1 MIYLGDKPIGLLA
14 ILPEWAKLNSIK
26 LEFNQ
31 YQSFD
36 TANLFFFDSYVN
48 SIISQLSNGTYKIEF
63 KNNTNNTRAGL
74 WISFVKQ
81 GSALSDI
88 IVSRVGMTGTQGSSY
103 GVDVYE
109 NAEGI
114 IYISSKEVTPNA

>member
-14 ILPEWAKLNSIK
+14 ILPEWAKLNSTK

-36 TANLFFFDSYVN
+36 TATLFFSDSYVN
-48 SIISQLSNGTYKIEF
+48 SIISQLFDGTYKIEF
-63 KNNTNNTRAGL
+63 ENNTNNTRAGL

-81 GSALSDI
+81 GSAFSDI
-88 IVSRVGMTGTQGSSY
+88 KVSRVGMTGTQGSSY
-103 GVDVYE
+103 GIDVYE

>member
-1 MIYLGDKPIGLLA
+1 MMYLGNKPVGLLA
-14 ILPEWAKLNSIK
+14 ILPEWAKLNNIK
-26 LEFNQ
+26 LEFSR

-36 TANLFFFDSYVN
+36 TATLFFSDSYVK

-63 KNNTNNTRAGL
+63 ENNTNNPRAGL

-81 GSALSDI
+81 ESALSNI
-88 IVSRVGMTGTQGSSY
+88 VVSRVGMSGTAGSTY

-114 IYISSKEVTPNA
+114 IYGSTKEVIPNV